1 MENKTKLKGI
11 IEAILFTI
19 GESVT
24 LDRLASVLEKDPEDL
39 KVILEEM
46 KIDYSAE
53 ERGICLIELDGAYQI
68 CTKIETYDYV
78 RKLVSQPKKRSLTD
92 VMLETLSIIAYKQ
105 PVTKQEIEAIR
116 GVKCDFAV
124 NKLITFH
131 INNLNDTSIQGKLIK
146 RLIYSDFKK
155 EKSKPYEEITK
166 IKTVAFNK
174 EIKESDAEIANAI
187 ASSISDLLMNGNYKD
202 MPYSLNSYNWVK
214 DPDGDNYLFNVSM
227 GSYNS
232 IDNTQNLSD
241 KELEKVNKAVQTAF
255 DGLTPADSGM
265 YDGGS
270 DNVTTSTTDIDGMT
284 KEQSVENGA
293 VIGGT
298 DAMEEPVVGE

>member
-11 IEAILFTI
+11 IEAVLFTI

-46 KIDYSAE
+46 KIDYNSE

-124 NKLITFH
+124 NKLIEY
-131 INNLNDTSIQGKLIK
+131 KLVK
-146 RLIYSDFKK
+146 ELGRLETLGRPIVFGTT
-155 EKSKPYEEITK
+155 EEFLRCFG
-166 IKTVAFNK
+166 V
-174 EIKESDAEIANAI
+174 
-187 ASSISDLLMNGNYKD
+187 SSIE
-202 MPYSLNSYNWVK
+202 
-214 DPDGDNYLFNVSM
+214 
-227 GSYNS
+227 
-232 IDNTQNLSD
+232 
-241 KELEKVNKAVQTAF
+241 EL
-255 DGLTPADSGM
+255 P
-265 YDGGS
+265 
-270 DNVTTSTTDIDGMT
+270 DIDEVT
-284 KEQSVENGA
+284 KQSFMDEAVEEVSAALN
-293 VIGGT
+293 V
-298 DAMEEPVVGE
+298 PV

>member
-105 PVTKQEIEAIR
+105 PVTKQEIEALR

-124 NKLITFH
+124 NKLIEY
-131 INNLNDTSIQGKLIK
+131 KLVK
-146 RLIYSDFKK
+146 ELGRLETLGRPIVFGTT
-155 EKSKPYEEITK
+155 EEFLRCFG
-166 IKTVAFNK
+166 V
-174 EIKESDAEIANAI
+174 
-187 ASSISDLLMNGNYKD
+187 SSIE
-202 MPYSLNSYNWVK
+202 
-214 DPDGDNYLFNVSM
+214 
-227 GSYNS
+227 
-232 IDNTQNLSD
+232 
-241 KELEKVNKAVQTAF
+241 EL
-255 DGLTPADSGM
+255 P
-265 YDGGS
+265 
-270 DNVTTSTTDIDGMT
+270 DIDEVT
-284 KEQSVENGA
+284 KQSFMDE
-293 VIGGT
+293 
-298 DAMEEPVVGE
+298 AMEEVSAALNVTV

>member
-105 PVTKQEIEAIR
+105 PVTKQEI
-116 GVKCDFAV
+116 
-124 NKLITFH
+124 
-131 INNLNDTSIQGKLIK
+131 
-146 RLIYSDFKK
+146 
-155 EKSKPYEEITK
+155 
-166 IKTVAFNK
+166 
-174 EIKESDAEIANAI
+174 
-187 ASSISDLLMNGNYKD
+187 
-202 MPYSLNSYNWVK
+202 
-214 DPDGDNYLFNVSM
+214 
-227 GSYNS
+227 
-232 IDNTQNLSD
+232 
-241 KELEKVNKAVQTAF
+241 
-255 DGLTPADSGM
+255 
-265 YDGGS
+265 
-270 DNVTTSTTDIDGMT
+270 
-284 KEQSVENGA
+284 
-293 VIGGT
+293 
-298 DAMEEPVVGE
+298 

>member
-39 KVILEEM
+39 KEILEEM

-124 NKLITFH
+124 NKLIEY
-131 INNLNDTSIQGKLIK
+131 KLVK
-146 RLIYSDFKK
+146 ELGRLETLGRPIVFGTT
-155 EKSKPYEEITK
+155 EEFLRCFG
-166 IKTVAFNK
+166 V
-174 EIKESDAEIANAI
+174 
-187 ASSISDLLMNGNYKD
+187 SSIE
-202 MPYSLNSYNWVK
+202 
-214 DPDGDNYLFNVSM
+214 
-227 GSYNS
+227 
-232 IDNTQNLSD
+232 
-241 KELEKVNKAVQTAF
+241 EL
-255 DGLTPADSGM
+255 P
-265 YDGGS
+265 
-270 DNVTTSTTDIDGMT
+270 DIDEVT
-284 KEQSVENGA
+284 KQSFMDE
-293 VIGGT
+293 
-298 DAMEEPVVGE
+298 AMEEVSAALNVTI

>member
-68 CTKIETYDYV
+68 CTKIEIYDYV

-124 NKLITFH
+124 NKLIEY
-131 INNLNDTSIQGKLIK
+131 KLVK
-146 RLIYSDFKK
+146 ELGRLETLGRPIVFGTT
-155 EKSKPYEEITK
+155 EEFLRCFG
-166 IKTVAFNK
+166 V
-174 EIKESDAEIANAI
+174 
-187 ASSISDLLMNGNYKD
+187 SSIE
-202 MPYSLNSYNWVK
+202 
-214 DPDGDNYLFNVSM
+214 
-227 GSYNS
+227 
-232 IDNTQNLSD
+232 
-241 KELEKVNKAVQTAF
+241 EL
-255 DGLTPADSGM
+255 P
-265 YDGGS
+265 
-270 DNVTTSTTDIDGMT
+270 DIDEVT
-284 KEQSVENGA
+284 KQSFMDE
-293 VIGGT
+293 
-298 DAMEEPVVGE
+298 AMEEVSAALNVTV

>member
-1 MENKTKLKGI
+1 MENKSKLKGI

-124 NKLITFH
+124 NKLIEY
-131 INNLNDTSIQGKLIK
+131 KLVK
-146 RLIYSDFKK
+146 ELGRLETLGRPIVFGTT
-155 EKSKPYEEITK
+155 EEFLRCFG
-166 IKTVAFNK
+166 V
-174 EIKESDAEIANAI
+174 
-187 ASSISDLLMNGNYKD
+187 SSIE
-202 MPYSLNSYNWVK
+202 
-214 DPDGDNYLFNVSM
+214 
-227 GSYNS
+227 
-232 IDNTQNLSD
+232 
-241 KELEKVNKAVQTAF
+241 EL
-255 DGLTPADSGM
+255 P
-265 YDGGS
+265 
-270 DNVTTSTTDIDGMT
+270 DIDEVT
-284 KEQSVENGA
+284 KQSFMDE
-293 VIGGT
+293 
-298 DAMEEPVVGE
+298 AMEEVSAALNVTI